1 MTTQRDLRT
10 VAPTIS
16 VSTRRVRF
24 TLAPLAVNDAVPPIG
39 ETVTTPRMAADIA
52 RAVIGDDIAECV
64 LAIFL
69 DARNRV
75 IGYTEIVRGTLNA
88 ARLTPRDVFTPAL
101 VVGAASICIA
111 HNHPSGVASP
121 SNSDRM
127 VTEVLRGAGHLLG
140 LPLTDHLIVT
150 ASDVFSFRESD
161 GWDDGAVA

>member
-1 MTTQRDLRT
+1 MTSARDLRT

-24 TLAPLAVNDAVPPIG
+24 TLAPLAVNDAAPPIG
-39 ETVTTPRMAADIA
+39 ETVITPRMAADVA

-75 IGYTEIVRGTLNA
+75 SGYTEIVRGTLNA

-101 VVGAASICIA
+101 VVGAASVCVA
-111 HNHPSGVASP
+111 HNHPSGDASP
-121 SNSDRM
+121 SNADRT
-127 VTEVLRGAGHLLG
+127 VTAVLREAGRLLG

-150 ASDVFSFRESD
+150 ASDVYSFRES
-161 GWDDGAVA
+161 GEWDD